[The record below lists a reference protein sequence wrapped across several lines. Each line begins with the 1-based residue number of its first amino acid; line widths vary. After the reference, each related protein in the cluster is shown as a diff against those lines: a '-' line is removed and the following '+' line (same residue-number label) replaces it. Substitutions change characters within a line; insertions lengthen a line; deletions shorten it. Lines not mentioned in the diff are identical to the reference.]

1 MKKYFYFAAVAIIAT
16 LSTGCFATKGT
27 APDPKGTAP
36 DPKGP
41 IEITQPLSGKE
52 YRSNS
57 EYWRSVQFGK
67 SDDMSMARKVAMQ
80 SARQELAASIVADVN
95 SIMEIYGQNHSEKAK
110 SMYEELGTTTV
121 KQSLRDVEVVGEKC
135 FLYED
140 GTYQYH
146 ICLQISKLQVM
157 KELEDKLA
165 QEAKL
170 NLEFDRERFRKVRD
184 AEFQKFAEER

>member
-1 MKKYFYFAAVAIIAT
+1 MKKYFYFVAVAIIAT
-16 LSTGCFATKGT
+16 LSTSCTATKS
-27 APDPKGTAP
+27 
-36 DPKGP
+36 
-41 IEITQPLSGKE
+41 ITPADNDLVNVKIPLSGKE
-52 YRSNS
+52 HRSNN
-57 EYWRSVQFGK
+57 EYWRAVQSGK

-80 SARQELAASIVADVN
+80 SARQELAANIVADVN

-110 SMYEELGTTTV
+110 SMYEEVGTTTV
-121 KQSLRDVEVVGEKC
+121 KQSLRNVEVAGEEC
-135 FLYED
+135 YRDQEGIYE
-140 GTYQYH
+140 YH

-170 NLEFDRERFRKVRD
+170 NLEFDRERFREVRD